1 MKLKES
7 QQQSNRLSNEDLVPL
22 GQEKRTWK
30 AMNFPSIWMGCIHNI
45 PTYATVGGLI
55 AIGLS
60 PWQVLAIIIT
70 ACLSYLALL
79 P

>member
-30 AMNFPSIWMGCIHNI
+30 AMNFASIWMDVYITYR
-45 PTYATVGGLI
+45 PTR
-55 AIGLS
+55 
-60 PWQVLAIIIT
+60 PWED
-70 ACLSYLALL
+70 
-79 P
+79 

>member
-30 AMNFPSIWMGCIHNI
+30 AMNFASIWMGCIHNI
-45 PTYATVGGLI
+45 PTYATVGD
-55 AIGLS
+55 
-60 PWQVLAIIIT
+60 
-70 ACLSYLALL
+70 
-79 P
+79 